1 MAAARP
7 KKTASRKPVKKASS
21 LVKSVAKKQPANTA
35 SKKSTPKRSTT
46 KSAAAKKAASKS
58 APRRKAASAADSVDE
73 QLARYRSMRDF
84 KITAEP
90 SGSRTSKAST
100 KSAAAS
106 NALPFVIQKH
116 AASHLHY
123 DFRLGWNGVL
133 KSWAIAKGP
142 SYYTGDRRLAV
153 QVEDHPMEYGGF
165 EGIIPKG
172 QYGGGTVMVWDQGTW
187 HPQPG
192 YEDVAEHLR
201 NGSFKFVLNGTK
213 LHGKWTLIRM
223 APRAKSSGS
232 RWGSS
237 DKPNWLLIKE
247 HDEYEHGPLDKPITD
262 TEPDSAVTGRTIDQ
276 IAHQSDHVWNSKD
289 TASTGRA
296 WYRKDSHDGD
306 SSPPAAGEK
315 FNIRPRRL
323 LKSTAKSSANN
334 LPAESQPTF
343 IPPQLAVESA
353 APPDGASWLHE
364 IKLDGYR
371 IQARKSGSKVQLLT
385 RKGLHWTHRMRA
397 VADAVAALPADKLTL
412 DGEVVVLDDRGVSS
426 FAALQASFNEGER
439 HPLTYFVF
447 DLLHNDGHNT
457 RGLKLRARKDLLAT
471 LLPTHDDGTLRL
483 SEHIDGSGP
492 AIFAE
497 ACKLETEGIISKCDA
512 PYRSGR
518 SSDWLKS
525 KCRLEQEFV
534 IAGYSDSTEGP
545 NRFGSL
551 LLGVHD
557 KSGSL
562 IYAGRTGTGFSQ
574 KLKRDLYIKLH
585 TLGTDTMP
593 FGRRPADARRDVHW
607 VEPKLVA
614 QVRFATWTAD
624 NLVRQAAF
632 LGLREDKPP
641 TEVTREMPATKPSKR
656 AAKSSPKP
664 GAPSSP
670 TASSSGKVGSPRT
683 SAPSPTSRIRLTHP
697 DKILDPGSHLTKRQL
712 ADFYLAVADRMLP
725 HIVDRPL
732 SLVRC
737 PEGAGKPCFFQKHV
751 NHTLPSGITGV
762 DVPDKKTGVPEP
774 YITITSANA
783 KPETL
788 AGLAQ
793 MGVLEVL
800 PWGSK
805 NDDLERPDRLIFDL
819 DPDESLAWPTL
830 CAAAAEVRKRL
841 KRAALE
847 SFLKTTGG
855 KGLHIVAPITPKHDW
870 TTVKEAAHNLVL
882 AMERA
887 NPALYL
893 TKMTKSARSGKIYLD
908 YLRNERG
915 ATAVAPF
922 SPRARIGCTVSLPL
936 PWTALKLP
944 DRPVFRVADFD
955 SWRDQLRSDPW
966 KPLLTLQ
973 QALDPKALAAK

>member
-1 MAAARP
+1 MAPTRSKKSASSKSP
-7 KKTASRKPVKKASS
+7 KKT
-21 LVKSVAKKQPANTA
+21 PAA
-35 SKKSTPKRSTT
+35 T
-46 KSAAAKKAASKS
+46 KSPARRTPAKVAAKKSALKRATTKAAASKNPS
-58 APRRKAASAADSVDE
+58 KKAAVGFRRKATSAADSVDE

-84 KITAEP
+84 KVTAEP
-90 SGSRTSKAST
+90 SGSRSTKAST
-100 KSAAAS
+100 KPAAP

-133 KSWAIAKGP
+133 KSWAVAKGP

-187 HPQPG
+187 RPQPG
-192 YEDVAEHLR
+192 YEDVTKALHD
-201 NGSFKFVLNGTK
+201 GSLKFILDGTK
-213 LHGKWTLIRM
+213 LKGKWTLIRM

-247 HDEYEHGPLDKPITD
+247 HDDFERPESATSITD
-262 TEPDSAVTGRTIDQ
+262 AEPNSAVTGRTMDQ

-289 TASTGRA
+289 TAGSGRA
-296 WYRKDSHDGD
+296 SYRKDSSD
-306 SSPPAAGEK
+306 SSPPVGEK
-315 FNIRPRRL
+315 FNIRPRRP
-323 LKSTAKSSANN
+323 AKSSTNN
-334 LPAESQPTF
+334 LPAESQPSF
-343 IPPQLAVESA
+343 IPPQLAIESQS
-353 APPDGASWLHE
+353 PPDGASWLHE

-371 IQARKSGSKVQLLT
+371 IQARKSGSRVQLLT
-385 RKGLHWTHRMRA
+385 RKALDWTHRMRA

-412 DGEVVVLDDRGVSS
+412 DGEVVVLDDNGISS
-426 FAALQASFNEGER
+426 FANLQASFNEGAR
-439 HPLTYFVF
+439 YPLTYFVF
-447 DLLHNDGHNT
+447 DLLHHDGHNT
-457 RGLKLRARKDLLAT
+457 RDLKLRERKALLANI
-471 LLPTHDDGTLRL
+471 LPNRDEGTLRF
-483 SEHIDGSGP
+483 SDHIEGSGP

-497 ACKLETEGIISKCDA
+497 ACKLQTEGIISKCDA

-518 SSDWLKS
+518 GSDWLKS

-551 LLGVHD
+551 LLGVYD
-557 KSGSL
+557 DGKL
-562 IYAGRTGTGFSQ
+562 VYAGRTGTGFSQ
-574 KLKRDLYIKLH
+574 KLKRDLYTKLH
-585 TLGTDTMP
+585 KLKTDTMP
-593 FGRRPADARRDVHW
+593 FARRPADARRDVHW

-614 QVRFATWTAD
+614 QVRFANWTAD

-641 TEVTREMPATKPSKR
+641 TEVTREMPTTKPSKR
-656 AAKSSPKP
+656 SAKPTPASTRSSQPAARSSSPKP
-664 GAPSSP
+664 APTKSQ
-670 TASSSGKVGSPRT
+670 
-683 SAPSPTSRIRLTHP
+683 SAATNIRLTHP

-712 ADFYLAVADRMLP
+712 ADFYLAIADRMLP

-751 NHTLPSGITGV
+751 NHTLPPGITGV

-783 KPETL
+783 RPETL

-793 MGVLEVL
+793 MGVLEVH

-805 NDDLERPDRLIFDL
+805 NDDLEHPDRLIFDL
-819 DPDESLAWPTL
+819 DPDESLPWTTL
-830 CAAAAEVRKRL
+830 CSAAADVRKRL
-841 KRAALE
+841 KSAGLE

-855 KGLHIVAPITPKHDW
+855 KGLHIVAPIKPKHDW
-870 TTVKEAAHNLVL
+870 PTIKEAAHNFVL

-893 TKMTKSARSGKIYLD
+893 TKMTKSARVGKIYLD

-922 SPRARIGCTVSLPL
+922 SPRARVGCTVSLPL
-936 PWTALKLP
+936 PWTALKLAE
-944 DRPVFRVADFD
+944 RPVFRVADFD

-966 KPLLTLQ
+966 KPLLTLKQ
-973 QALDPKALAAK
+973 SLDPKALAAD